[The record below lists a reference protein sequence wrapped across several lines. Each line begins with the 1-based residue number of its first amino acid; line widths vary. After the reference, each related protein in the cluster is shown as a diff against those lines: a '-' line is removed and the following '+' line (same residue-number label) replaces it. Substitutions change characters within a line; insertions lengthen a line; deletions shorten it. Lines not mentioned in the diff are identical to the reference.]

1 MSKVWRYLT
10 KEKLEWLVADR
21 GLYFGPA
28 SSQSDP
34 EEGLYD
40 STIPGALFEEN
51 PGKYIPISA
60 LEGRPESYRPQI
72 DKISDQIMQESRES
86 NFLNSWYAGDEE
98 SMEMWDSYAPDGV
111 VIVSTEE
118 KLISQAP
125 DPLKYALSFC
135 LVEYNEDLKQTEIFE
150 PLTVKSVNF
159 SHECEFRIIF
169 DARKYSILTGYDSES
184 YGEVLV
190 GGKPSHE
197 SSEITVGMG
206 GVIGREQ
213 ASKFIVKKNSGYV
226 LLYPLGSILTE
237 VRVNPQCSEQHKT
250 TFQAI
255 LSDAGFTIP
264 IVESA
269 LAKTG

>member
-72 DKISDQIMQESRES
+72 DKISDQIMQGSRES

-98 SMEMWDSYAPDGV
+98 SMEMWESYAPGGV
-111 VIVSTEE
+111 VIVSTKE
-118 KLISQAP
+118 KLSSQAP
-125 DPLKYALSFC
+125 GPLKYALNFC
-135 LVEYNEDLKQTEIFE
+135 FVKYNEDLKQTEIHE
-150 PLTVKSVNF
+150 PLTVKNSNF
-159 SHECEFRIIF
+159 SYEREFRIIF
-169 DARKYSILTGYDSES
+169 DARKYSMLTGYDSES
-184 YGEVLV
+184 YCEVLV
-190 GGKPSHE
+190 GGEPSHE
-197 SSEITVGMG
+197 SSEITAGMG

-264 IVESA
+264 VVESA
-269 LAKTG
+269 LAKNG